1 MIVAIDVHYRPDG
14 SATAAAL
21 CFPSWE
27 SGETVEELVLE
38 IEEVAQY
45 VPGQFYLREL
55 PCILRV
61 LADIKCPYDC
71 IVIDGYVV
79 LGKDRRPGLG
89 MHLWNALDR
98 KIPVIG
104 VAKSRVRETP
114 EEAKLFRGSSTRPLY
129 VTAIG
134 VPLDEAKAC
143 IGRMHGSHRIPAL
156 LKRVD
161 WVCRGREG
169 HCI

>member
-21 CFPSWE
+21 CFSSWE
-27 SGETVEELVLE
+27 SGEAVEELVLE
-38 IEEVAQY
+38 TEEVAQY

-55 PCILRV
+55 PCIRRL
-61 LADIKCPYDC
+61 LAEMKCPYDC
-71 IVIDGYVV
+71 IVIDGYVF

-89 MHLWNALDR
+89 MHLWNSLDR
-98 KIPVIG
+98 KVPVIG
-104 VAKSRVRETP
+104 VAKSRFWETP

-129 VTAIG
+129 ITAVG

-143 IGRMHGSHRIPAL
+143 ISCMNGSHRIPAL

-161 WVCRGREG
+161 RISRERASA
-169 HCI
+169 IA